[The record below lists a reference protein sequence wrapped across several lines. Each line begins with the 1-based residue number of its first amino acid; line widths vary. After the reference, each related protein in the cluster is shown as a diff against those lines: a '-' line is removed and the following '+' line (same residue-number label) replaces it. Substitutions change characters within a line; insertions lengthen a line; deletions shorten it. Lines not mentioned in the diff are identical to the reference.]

1 MSKKLGNIVKE
12 ARTSKGLTQAALADK
27 VGGITASDVSK
38 LERGVMEP
46 TQDVLKKMAKVLGV
60 TQKSLLD
67 AATGTGKTATTA
79 KTTGKA
85 STAKTGTAAKK
96 TTTAKKASAAKTA
109 IDALKLTATEKK
121 LVELYRKA
129 DTKTKKAAINLLEGD
144 SNAIELIGA
153 LMSSKGSGSTSGTGS
168 SSGTSDILNALLSGK
183 TGSSSKDKDGMGAIM
198 DLLGK
203 LNKQGSTRDL
213 SGYFSEEA
221 EGADGSTLKEL

>member
-1 MSKKLGNIVKE
+1 MSKKLGNLVKE

-67 AATGTGKTATTA
+67 AATGTGKTAAAA

-85 STAKTGTAAKK
+85 GTAKTGTAAKK

-183 TGSSSKDKDGMGAIM
+183 TGSAGKDKDGMGAIL

-213 SGYFSEEA
+213 SGYFSEED
-221 EGADGSTLKEL
+221 EGAGGGTLKEL

>member
-1 MSKKLGNIVKE
+1 MSKKLGNLVKE

-46 TQDVLKKMAKVLGV
+46 TQDVLKKMAKALGV

-67 AATGTGKTATTA
+67 AATGTGKTAAAA

-85 STAKTGTAAKK
+85 GTAKTGTAAKK

-183 TGSSSKDKDGMGAIM
+183 TGSAGKDKDGMGAIL

-213 SGYFSEEA
+213 SGYFSEEG
-221 EGADGSTLKEL
+221 EGEGGGTLKEL

>member
-1 MSKKLGNIVKE
+1 MSKKLGNLVKE

-46 TQDVLKKMAKVLGV
+46 TQDVLKKMAKALGV

-67 AATGTGKTATTA
+67 AATGTGKTAAAA

-85 STAKTGTAAKK
+85 G
-96 TTTAKKASAAKTA
+96 TAKKASAAKTA

-183 TGSSSKDKDGMGAIM
+183 TGSAGKDKDGMGAIL

-213 SGYFSEEA
+213 SGYFSEEG
-221 EGADGSTLKEL
+221 EGEGGGTLKEL

>member
-1 MSKKLGNIVKE
+1 MSKKLGNLVKE

-46 TQDVLKKMAKVLGV
+46 TQDVLKKMAKALGV

-67 AATGTGKTATTA
+67 AATGTGKTAAAA

-85 STAKTGTAAKK
+85 GTAKTGTAAKK

-183 TGSSSKDKDGMGAIM
+183 TGSAGKDKDGMGAIL

-213 SGYFSEEA
+213 SGYFSEED
-221 EGADGSTLKEL
+221 EGAGGGTLKEL